1 MTPASKMDF
10 KRIQDAIRMLGRDDV
25 RTRLQ
30 TKVGDNPAAVAAVL
44 TQIEELCA
52 VIRQQ
57 EGLGTVE
64 TWTSASGTYRRVCRD
79 DVRGSHRPGETFE
92 LQYVD

>member
-10 KRIQDAIRMLGRDDV
+10 RRIKAAIDCLGRDDS

-30 TKVGDNPAAVAAVL
+30 TKVGDNPAAVAEAL

-64 TWTSASGTYRRVCRD
+64 TWTSASGTYRRVCRS
-79 DVRGSHRPGETFE
+79 DVRGSTKPGEVVE